1 MEDLNNASFDNIYS
15 IDYNKDFKGY
25 FEKDKTIRQDNR
37 RIIRNPK

>member
-25 FEKDKTIRQDNR
+25 FEKIKQSDKITEE
-37 RIIRNPK
+37 